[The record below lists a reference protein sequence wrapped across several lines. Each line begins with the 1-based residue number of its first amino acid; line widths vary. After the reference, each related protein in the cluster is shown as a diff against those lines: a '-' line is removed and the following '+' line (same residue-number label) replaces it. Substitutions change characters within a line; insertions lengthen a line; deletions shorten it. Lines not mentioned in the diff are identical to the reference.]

1 MSPVTQQKLDTRAYA
16 LDCPRVSALLSSIG
30 DKWTVLVVMLLRDG
44 ALRFSELKRKIG
56 GISQRMLTLTLRGL
70 ERDGLVVRTVYPT
83 MPPRVEYELTPLG
96 HDLRRPVEALGE
108 WVLAHLDVIDQ
119 ARLAFDAQVQSK

>member
-1 MSPVTQQKLDTRAYA
+1 MDTRAYA

-44 ALRFSELKRKIG
+44 ALRFSELKREIG

-96 HDLRRPVEALGE
+96 HDLRSPVEALGE

-119 ARLAFDAQVQSK
+119 ARLAFDGKRL